1 MMICTIIIEIMRRVN
16 HLLDEL
22 VNLINNVGFPIVC
35 CVFMFQQNSTLSSTI
50 MDVNRT
56 LSNIDMKIE
65 MLEKEMLYEQDKQ
78 NYRTAKTRREQEL

>member
-1 MMICTIIIEIMRRVN
+1 M
-16 HLLDEL
+16 LDEL

-35 CVFMFQQNSTLSSTI
+35 CVFMFQQNSKLSSTI
-50 MDVNRT
+50 MDLNRT